1 MNDQELLRY
10 SKQVMLPQIEIEG
23 QQKIMDSTMLIIGMG
38 GLGSP
43 TALYLAASGVGHIII
58 ADFDQVELS
67 NLQRQIIHGTSDI
80 GDDKVNSAKAKMLEI
95 NPNIKVT
102 IANEIVH
109 TDNLSSLIKDVDIVL
124 DGTDNFESRF
134 VINKACV
141 EFKKPLVSAAVIRL
155 EGQISVFKGYKKDQP
170 CYRCLYS
177 EEGNENESCVQNGVL
192 APVAGL
198 VGTIQALQA
207 IKVLLDLG
215 DQLCGTLLLV
225 DALDLSFRKVKIVK
239 DIPSINGML
248 HKNTIV
254 KIDEL
259 REWADIDPIH
269 SSIRV
274 VDSLG
279 KIWWV
284 NEVDFRALKG

>member
-109 TDNLSSLIKDVDIVL
+109 TDNLSSLIKDVDVVL

-134 VINKACV
+134 EINKACV
-141 EFKKPLVSAAVIRL
+141 EFQKPLVSAAVIRL
-155 EGQISVFKGYKKDQP
+155 EGQISVFKGYEKDQP
-170 CYRCLYS
+170 CYQCLYS

-207 IKVLLDLG
+207 IKVLLGLG
-215 DQLCGTLLLV
+215 DQLCGTLLLI
-225 DALDLSFRKVKIVK
+225 DGLDLSFRKVKIGK
-239 DIPSINGML
+239 DL
-248 HKNTIV
+248 KC
-254 KIDEL
+254 
-259 REWADIDPIH
+259 PICN
-269 SSIRV
+269 S
-274 VDSLG
+274 
-279 KIWWV
+279 
-284 NEVDFRALKG
+284 N

>member
-10 SKQVMLPQIEIEG
+10 SKQIMLPQIDVEG
-23 QQKIMDSTMLIIGMG
+23 QQKIIDSTILIIGMG

-43 TALYLAASGVGHIII
+43 TALYLAAAGVGHIMI

-67 NLQRQIIHGTSDI
+67 NLQRQIIHRTSDI
-80 GDDKVNSAKAKMLEI
+80 GDDKVNSAKAKLLEL

-134 VINKACV
+134 EINKACV
-141 EFKKPLVSAAVIRL
+141 EFQKPLVSAAVIRL
-155 EGQISVFKGYKKDQP
+155 EGQISVFKGYEIDQP
-170 CYRCLYS
+170 CYQCLYS
-177 EEGNENESCVQNGVL
+177 EEGGENESCVQNGVL

-215 DQLCGTLLLV
+215 EQLCGVLLLV

-239 DIPSINGML
+239 DS
-248 HKNTIV
+248 
-254 KIDEL
+254 EC
-259 REWADIDPIH
+259 PICG
-269 SSIRV
+269 
-274 VDSLG
+274 L
-279 KIWWV
+279 
-284 NEVDFRALKG
+284 N

>member
-10 SKQVMLPQIEIEG
+10 SKQIMLPQIDVEG
-23 QQKIMDSTMLIIGMG
+23 QQKIIDSTILIIGMG

-43 TALYLAASGVGHIII
+43 SALYLAAAGVGHIMI

-67 NLQRQIIHGTSDI
+67 NLQRQIIHRTSDI
-80 GDDKVNSAKAKMLEI
+80 GDDKVNSAKTKLLEL

-134 VINKACV
+134 EINKACV
-141 EFKKPLVSAAVIRL
+141 EFQKPLVSAAVIRL
-155 EGQISVFKGYKKDQP
+155 EGQISVFKGYEKDQP
-170 CYRCLYS
+170 CYQCLYS
-177 EEGNENESCVQNGVL
+177 EEGGENESCVQNGVL

-215 DQLCGTLLLV
+215 EQLCGVLLLV

-239 DIPSINGML
+239 DS
-248 HKNTIV
+248 
-254 KIDEL
+254 EC
-259 REWADIDPIH
+259 PICG
-269 SSIRV
+269 
-274 VDSLG
+274 L
-279 KIWWV
+279 
-284 NEVDFRALKG
+284 N

>member
-10 SKQVMLPQIEIEG
+10 SKHVMLPQIEIEG

-80 GDDKVNSAKAKMLEI
+80 GDDKVNSAEAKMLEI

-134 VINKACV
+134 EINKVCV
-141 EFKKPLVSAAVIRL
+141 EFQKPLVSAAVIRL
-155 EGQISVFKGYKKDQP
+155 EGQISVFKGYEKDQP
-170 CYRCLYS
+170 CYQCLYS

-207 IKVLLDLG
+207 LKVLLGLG

-239 DIPSINGML
+239 DL
-248 HKNTIV
+248 KC
-254 KIDEL
+254 
-259 REWADIDPIH
+259 PICH
-269 SSIRV
+269 S
-274 VDSLG
+274 
-279 KIWWV
+279 
-284 NEVDFRALKG
+284 N